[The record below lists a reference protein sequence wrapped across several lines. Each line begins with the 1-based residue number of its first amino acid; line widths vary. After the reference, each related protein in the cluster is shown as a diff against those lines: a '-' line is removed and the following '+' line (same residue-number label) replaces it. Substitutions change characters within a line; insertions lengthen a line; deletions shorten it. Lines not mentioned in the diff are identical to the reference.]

1 VSNIIRA
8 LEALG
13 RRPMQAGHYAA
24 TIDSFVLGREERK
37 AMLDRDH
44 ATLNELMGGTKK
56 MVFAIMAADEEA

>member
-1 VSNIIRA
+1 VSNVIRA
-8 LEALG
+8 LEVLG
-13 RRPMQAGHYAA
+13 RAPVRAGQYAA
-24 TIDSFVLGREERK
+24 TIGGFALGHEERK